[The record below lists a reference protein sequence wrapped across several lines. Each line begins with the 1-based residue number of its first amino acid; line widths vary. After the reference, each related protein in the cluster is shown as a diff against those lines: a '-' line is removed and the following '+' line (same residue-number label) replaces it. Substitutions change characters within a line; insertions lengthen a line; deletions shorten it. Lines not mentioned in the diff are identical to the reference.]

1 MEKRFIRIGAFENAT
16 EGQCPVT
23 AEEISLWR
31 DAEHDVLFLVPKLK
45 NEYEKGAVTS
55 LTVGYV
61 ARGSKEESESD
72 YRIEIT
78 EGGEFGAIFG
88 EDQVITLE
96 SAECDSGYFYIEKV
110 EFSDGEIWQESK
122 EEAEKEEETPD
133 VTMVKTIGGF
143 GPEGPLLRKVPL
155 SKIIAQR
162 MTTQFVTTIIAV
174 IGCVW
179 NMVKCILALR
189 MSNEA
194 LVESLAKIV
203 VEYEFFGAKTVD
215 DAVRILTENGTAGQ
229 IRTMYWLTAILFGAT
244 ILFLVYTVH
253 YFSENRRRLRT
264 SIVTDSS
271 LAVVVKKIK
280 TLSIAELVLCCLCNF
295 NFFGIFAGI
304 SGLSLASLHKRVMKS
319 KKSKEV
325 PQI

>member
-1 MEKRFIRIGAFENAT
+1 MEKRFIRIGTFLNAT
-16 EGQCPVT
+16 EDQCPVT
-23 AEEISLWR
+23 AQEITLWK
-31 DAEHDVLFLVPKLK
+31 DTEHDVLFLVPKLK
-45 NEYEKGAVTS
+45 NEYENGAVTA
-55 LTVGYV
+55 LTVGYI
-61 ARGSKEESESD
+61 AKGSREENESD

-78 EGGEFGAIFG
+78 EGAESGAIFG

-96 SAECDSGYFYIEKV
+96 SSDCTSGSFYIEKI
-110 EFSDGEIWQESK
+110 EFSNGEIWQK
-122 EEAEKEEETPD
+122 NAEETEKEEETPN

-143 GPEGPLLRKVPL
+143 GPEGPLFRKVPL
-155 SKIIAQR
+155 SMILSQR

-179 NMVKCILALR
+179 NLVKCILALR

-203 VEYEFFGAKTVD
+203 VDYEFFGAKTVE

-229 IRTMYWLTAILFGAT
+229 IRSMYWITTVLFALT
-244 ILFLVYTVH
+244 ILFLVYAVF
-253 YFSENRRRLRT
+253 YFSENRRKLRR
-264 SIVTDSS
+264 SIVTDDVLS
-271 LAVVVKKIK
+271 LVVKKVK
-280 TLSIAELVLCCLCNF
+280 TLSIVELVLCCLCNF

-304 SGLSLASLHKRVMKS
+304 SGLSLASLHKRIMKN
-319 KKSKEV
+319 KKNREV